1 MFLERTRQRILFRV
15 VAVITLICFISYDFA
30 WAYPSSRPSVN
41 TLAQQTLLTSDD
53 TSDSIARATAKYL
66 ELVMS
71 KDFRNMPLA
80 GVQEMLDR
88 IRKIASEQL
97 DQPSIRVEGGAEEG
111 QVFVRISDDCVL
123 RYFNPRMTGLVLPDG
138 ITKVAWEKTINDYL
152 SCQLLKKEEKE
163 ASPAPVKKKA
173 KKLQRDVKTD
183 TIDPII
189 TRIQDVT
196 GSGKKVMVLIDGN
209 PGSGKT
215 TIVARGIKDKISS
228 CKVISIDNYV
238 KPDRTI
244 NIPRLSRDLW
254 TPHRKGVQVIVFE
267 GLNLQY
273 SLNELMKMN
282 AGLGGYVYEDM
293 QRSVVSVRARV
304 EKEEDRIAFLRQS
317 SHSRAVFEAR
327 TSIKQQKQYDLIAG
341 YDYIFTRKARE
352 GGADEDEDDTDLS
365 AAPAVLPMSLV
376 ANISPW
382 LLIPAFIL
390 TILLID
396 NVKVLVKIYRAKGR
410 LSKYMAEEDAEKKKK
425 LMFKWNIQPK
435 EGRLSIVITRGVR
448 VFTPRGFSKT
458 GRTETLYLGRRMF
471 FVYFPVR
478 ILLALKK
485 KKVKAEREKQLTA
498 MLEDTLL
505 LSNMNFKDLV
515 ARVGATQGLS
525 TKSVSTVMTHLR
537 SACMEMC
544 RVQDDGYN
552 FIKVPQAKALDSL
565 KVGSDKKRLGTVLLH
580 KEPNDLL
587 DLYKMLSALAASVN
601 VLDPKPADAEELY
614 LLLGAI
620 RDFSDEDAKR
630 ERARL
635 ETEAKPLWERMIDEK
650 LKQGIVR
657 KPVQPANK
665 PQAQPKRTLE
675 PILIKPETEGPI
687 IVRPTQQQPPQE
699 FVDRRNNIL
708 QVFDAVMA
716 DDILSRNS
724 FTVAEF
730 MQARQS
736 EFGMGTAVYMLE
748 LLGKMGVLCATTSRM
763 KPPVYQLDDRFY
775 TLPQDRI
782 DIIRTV
788 LYNLGDEIDPQSV
801 SDTKTYIEKVLW
813 DSKGSGPNPRNY
825 AYGTVPFFP
834 AELSGFTAFLTVGAA
849 IIALLNLNL
858 CVKIIK
864 AKIFLK
870 KYLLEKDPEERR
882 KLEEKAGYNARYQ
895 GYNHFVSIARG
906 VVVEV
911 SKDANGKARTET
923 VFFKFFAQ
931 LLYFPI
937 IFLRGIGKAIVALVV
952 GIPVKNAKLLMSIV
966 TARKEWKKYL
976 LLPEGDPRR
985 VGLNHDIKKDSRG
998 YYKHIAPGIHVY
1010 GWKAGKNRVKVDV
1023 RIRNLGVAL
1032 WYSPVG
1038 LVIWIRQFAADTLA
1052 RCKNNIG
1059 EKRASI
1065 ANIMKE
1071 RREAR
1076 EKKAKNKRL
1085 RDELKKNELF
1095 NNPGMEIFLD
1105 KVNAYTFYADL
1116 VEKLGV
1122 VSVNIG
1128 LLLKDGDRTFT
1139 VTEHDG
1145 RVPWNTIEL
1154 EKGLTVKKAL
1164 DSGKEVNSL
1173 KVARLLHKKL
1183 NDMNFE
1189 YFEVE
1194 KMWEIY
1200 HILIMIKGLGARET
1214 DTPKQRK
1221 GRIDRIFPTTLL
1233 SILIL
1238 LLLPFTAFAAPANLS
1253 YTYYSSS
1260 GYIETETYLDD
1271 WDGDTPADPSDDVP
1285 AGTVVHRI
1293 DEAFYDNGT
1302 PVNPSDDYGR
1312 PDRTTHPDG
1321 SYEEYEYY
1329 TGTDNIHYIRGYT
1342 SGGSPV
1348 FVYETISA
1356 TFAIKTYTS
1365 GAGASYHLDSG
1376 NQYVN
1381 AERDTDGTIRTYEY
1395 DGSWNLT
1402 EMMVYHP
1409 DGRQD
1414 RHDYIQEVVE
1424 ELTPGWKFYR
1434 GANLPW
1440 LKYGYD
1446 IGDGVN
1452 GETYEGLNTKRAQLL
1467 QQLNRFKGSAVRV
1480 FIFCD
1485 LRSGV
1490 TFDGGGTPTGL
1501 TTHVFD
1507 DMDALMEAA
1516 QVLGIRLIPVVFD
1529 YMMADNINMEGPNPV
1544 GEYPDL
1550 ITDNAKRAALINV
1563 IRPFIQRYAGRPE
1576 IEMWD
1581 VLNEPIEITT
1591 STPLTVAQVQTF
1603 ITDFINMIHAEDSG
1617 SQVTIGAQSR
1627 QILLDNW
1634 TGLGQDIDQAHYYDY
1649 MVPWY
1654 PLTDDISTWGSGLA
1668 SFGFFFG
1675 ELEPTGVSGKLDDI
1689 YGSAV
1694 DGGGLFWQD
1703 TTGFTITDPQA
1714 DTIRHWYDSA
1724 AQRPFPPQLVSVTD
1738 SNGSRTFTVTWQPY
1752 TGALAGSVTG
1762 YTINIGGETFY
1773 IAGSGTSSAVID
1785 LPDHIYSGNHNLSI
1799 RTEVPDP
1806 QRDSDYSTPVTIS
1819 AGQSPAEG
1827 RSGGSCSMGDG
1838 KMSPNSIF
1846 GTLVPYLLLVTVLL
1860 LLRHGHRIKREE
1872 SEEEDSEMPES
1883 MAKKRKRRPASGN
1896 VLDGFN
1902 TVMVNK
1908 DFRESVFTS
1917 ITFGPCRL
1925 NKDGNPFSYRTIK
1938 SELDGMVAL
1947 GILNADRPSEPF
1959 EPIEFTLTERYR
1971 RAGKHLDSIRKVLK
1985 LLSPRPS
1992 EEELVWVKA
2001 KLDSQVFAEGEDL
2014 TYYYLRAL
2022 PKMNLRLIRLGAERV
2037 TLEKELK
2044 QDPGNADKKE
2054 QLEKCQQR
2062 IQVLKTEITLEEELI
2077 TPPDYE
2083 LKRTGDRDYRAE
2095 AKDKMRRA
2103 IEMIEKKNEP
2113 AASALLRAAKQR
2125 FAEELLELSKTKVKL
2140 RGPRVWKDVE
2150 DKLHNVLRGQYISH
2164 GISAD
2169 RDVLIKEWIPHR
2181 SETIWQ
2187 GIRSC
2192 DREIN
2197 NILRERD
2204 GVLSVGKRMKE
2215 YIDILAQ
2222 RRRTLPAAKTG
2233 EPLPQPEVSDEEKE
2247 GMRVLLS
2254 EITESLKRAQVEEKV
2269 ITHTAAESALEL
2281 LDLGEYRSM
2290 LEEMMA
2296 ARSLLR
2302 RRYFSLTKQIDK
2314 IRTGRLAIL
2323 REYVRARNSKN
2334 IWKLDRILEM
2344 FEAGNRQ
2351 KARDWMMGM
2360 TRDNDIKSEPEFH
2373 RMLPVLWQAINNI
2386 DTVGKENTV
2395 RRNIG
2400 IMKERVRSMVL
2411 LDSFM
2416 DGLREEYVDARL
2428 QGKAEAYYD
2437 KIFTEDFNQYL
2448 QFARDN
2454 NIGRGSPRLL
2464 WTTFY
2469 LAAYVSMHMLD
2480 PAKPSKKIDS
2490 PLFSAMLDVVR
2501 IIEADSIPDLTKAI
2515 EKKKKK
2521 YANVY
2526 EILLEYNLKGFASL
2540 DALSI
2545 VHWRR
2550 FLSALSKDT
2559 GLNEEQER
2567 ELLKAAAVSHHAE
2580 NLTDVARLG
2589 AYWRE
2594 MWKEYID
2601 TVGQQKVTGDMA
2613 ERYRQLIG
2621 ESLDPWKWPGIFEE
2635 DWEEGFVKENS
2646 ALSTDDLAKRFLS
2659 HYPEINWFRKDL
2671 RKVTAFNGAESTMND
2686 IYTNMLVGLTPGL
2699 PPETIKS
2706 TKERIWILREWI
2718 YRHWDGVPKERSY
2731 DVISRTAGME
2741 DISGQLSQDEAVAHI
2756 GRYYDEGEGAGRVT
2770 GYKYTVGDGHFIA
2783 SPAGHLK
2790 LLSEWLLDENKSVL
2804 DMGSGTGKA
2813 VAVFSRYAGHVT
2825 GVEKDIGLLAESEG
2839 CVVDLADV
2847 VDNGK
2852 IELYYGSLIDEDL
2865 SKYDLIYIFW
2875 PEYGEDKYRDY
2886 IKDRLQKKL
2895 LEELKPGAHFVI
2907 ISATDIE
2914 KFSGLEEVEPPFTV
2928 PDVRRLT
2935 IYRKPEES
2943 LSSPAETEPETEEDP
2958 SGKDL
2963 GAEVSDISTFDRLES
2978 ILNILR
2984 GKKGMA
2990 FSRDVVEAWLRYLDK
3005 RGLTEREFKDGTWI
3019 VTIKDET
3026 VDYID
3031 KTTADEKL
3039 AVSIMRVARTVRRR
3053 VIKPEG
3059 GVSAINFKGSDGIW
3073 RIVGFQSELN
3083 EDVISHELK
3092 EVQERRLNPSMH
3104 WMEAHNRA
3112 VEETGVGVTL
3122 DTRMKGISRTGRGED
3137 VGSLF
3142 KGMFGRSGRVSL
3154 EYLDIMNEHEK
3165 LDTQIKRLGKKKV
3178 IPLQGVELEE
3188 GKSILLGVLGCL
3200 KKEATQTRTEEIGFM
3215 DGLHSISAQL
3225 VALKEEMDGIETQ
3238 IESLQKAGSETAQ
3251 HSYTMSHTTMFTGE
3265 EAYRNMIAF
3274 LENAGTA
3281 QLSEFDLDAFLENVY
3296 KMAKCLEDLNAH
3308 AQTHA
3313 LDSQELA
3320 LLKNINVMMQW
3331 LFGARDDNKN
3341 AAVVRVSSMAIERQM
3356 KTATDTMHKFVQRK
3370 DVMGGAGYLDS
3381 TFVIK
3386 LRMVQQALESVANE
3400 TGLSDELFR
3409 GSNVKMLISL
3419 WADYLRSFDKL
3430 RDTVIKAL
3438 REKYTQKEVQHDKI
3452 FAKRESCDSGKTA
3465 AVEKRIF
3472 VQSIAE
3478 GLHTLLKD
3486 VGYMAREKGIFICD
3500 TGSGVFVTG
3509 QDAHIE
3515 IDTGNIYIT
3524 KKAFERLLEVDSV
3537 NMSAVA
3543 ARLIRLYGERKLLL
3557 ENTVERC
3564 NIVIGFLHNKLR
3576 ALRLELGEAG
3586 DDKAKVAEI
3595 TGRMSEL
3602 SEEIL
3607 ELEKEENKIATG
3619 DDPARILE
3627 WLRKRLKDTHEWVRN
3642 VGYLDWSDKYIE
3654 FTPNKR
3660 LLKQLLMN
3668 RKRMLEMEIAM
3679 VKSITHP
3686 SGYRNILLAGLSA
3699 ELETTVDELKKE
3711 SPVVYHIQDVNLGS
3725 LAYSAGEE
3733 RASRPPRM
3741 VKKGEKDL
3749 RKVFTE
3755 KLVASGG
3762 YTAEDA
3768 RKIIEFGIFRII
3780 KGEMSKVV
3788 TQPRKVMDIY
3798 RQSLSEVLEKKIFLP
3813 EIETYGRFHEK
3824 MHEMIT
3830 SDHAR
3835 DIVRILKIK
3844 LGVGQFN
3851 ELSRLYQSQH
3861 GQYESEEEFAEELAA
3876 DYYTEKLLHNTVR
3889 LYDEQSGQRMDIGK
3903 FDENIPVYIAKA
3915 LEDIEADIKNAWGL
3929 ARNTMVIYRY
3939 KEHRRGKEKASLDMP
3954 ELQSDLLS
3962 RMSSRR
3968 KDTISPYTPER
3979 FDYIF
3984 KRTIAEE
3991 LGSERA
3997 AQRRS
4002 LFIFMIA
4009 TEFSCRDMVAFLERA
4024 YPTEYRHLIDH
4035 MRRTGKADDDRILE
4049 RKEIGPLLNVS
4060 GKKTYREQIVVDM
4073 NHLFRNGL
4081 NAAANGMLRTNAKHL
4096 VMHHKDLVDKG
4107 ELRSFTRQ
4115 LDEHAGDVEYLLT
4128 DITGNPKKLTVK
4140 IAHEVLEQMDI
4151 ARENMEADTAELNRI
4166 IYQIKDRLKAQ
4177 FIDDLE
4183 RQSRE
4188 GVSENGMTRRVAAF
4202 EDEMNKQLSPY
4213 YRTNEQVLKVLD
4225 SIKMI
4230 INMLFEEIDFDE
4242 SISLEDVGGILR
4254 QLVISQELDFKYPRV
4269 AWVGGLDPRP
4279 ISGEANICGA
4289 GSSNVIAF
4297 RVYFGSDFYPVTPDG
4312 DAKNRGF
4319 IKECL
4324 ETRIKIRKYDS
4335 ETRQFSEPEYFPM
4348 RYGGVGGINDHDYV
4362 FRGKFAPKEP
4372 GTYYVTAEVRVKAY
4386 KGKEFPEAVWRPSI
4400 NPQYCTEDNPTGD
4413 IVFQVKE
4420 GDKRASYASSLMGL
4434 DGGVAIGIVLGA
4446 LAVAAILHEVVRQIW
4461 IRQRVRG
4468 FSERHPVIDGFLKK
4482 ICGKSYVPGFVSH
4495 IICVIFGTELGSLTL
4510 KDVLTHSK
4518 VPGSPDE
4525 AVGLIDRY
4533 YQTGEDTKTLT
4544 AAKATARGGI
4554 FTSSK
4559 TPEVA
4564 LVAKAFL
4571 DKDKRALDLGS
4582 GTAKAVSVFSRYA
4595 GYVKGIEQDAAL
4607 HAEGEACIRDLSDR
4621 MDMSNVEL
4629 KEGDYFNEDFS
4640 QYDLVYIFWPIYH
4653 RNVEREMKRRL
4664 EDKLVRELKP
4674 GALFVVNNPM
4684 PGGPFSRLEMVDDAR
4699 FEKTRMI
4706 VYRNR
4711 PQPEEISEDFD
4722 VGLSEDVFCDLEKSV
4737 EYGVI
4742 ENTEELVA
4750 KVNEQSDIK
4759 AITLMGQNMKDEEHL
4774 NAQADELI
4782 AFQDS
4787 VTEWLG
4793 GMGLPVDEALEL
4805 KQSLGEFALNIIE
4818 HSKEGIAENERDV
4831 FGVIACRARRE
4842 DDKIFIEFF
4851 VKDNGIGCDLS
4862 GMMRQMKRIKDEGIF
4877 LPGGRGIFVAAIPL
4891 KNLNEDS
4898 LTLISLG
4905 KELMF
4910 NGIRDANGI
4919 PEGVVTSQPGTGSG
4933 TSVRM
4938 NLKRHIYEDAEEAF
4952 VESVEAEQP
4961 VETEKPRLN
4970 IEEIEARFIGAF
4982 REKQDISW
4990 TARGHKAHATVVYDE
5005 DFENFVVAPEASYRE
5020 EHPELEVL
5028 DATAAQMFIGP
5039 EGSFGVIDVKFEIVE
5054 GKPAIVFDEIQA
5066 SRGYREM
5073 TDSKVRE
5080 RHRKWVESALRF
5092 MVNTAKDLG
5101 IEAFYASHKDR
5112 IERRYSN
5119 MKMSMRPINLW
5130 EHYEFPFKR
5139 KGWQSVVFDD
5149 TDYEWE
5155 TLAED
5160 EGGACFWEL
5169 DEGEYEFTAT
5179 DGPVYEELPSTDVM
5193 GRMEHV
5199 VPEMVNGLMTAGHGK
5214 KIVIAID
5221 QELGSG
5227 WTRKQLRKTMNA
5239 LSHLALGDDQLS
5251 DLLRNVVIR
5260 HGKADSLSNG
5270 LESLVNRGDV
5280 DKENIIIIT
5289 NETNREAYFKGFE
5302 GTSTI
5307 TGIDDEE
5314 LTDGFYYPLV
5324 EIVLFTV
5331 ARALKY
5337 DRENL
5342 IRCYRNISNSL
5353 ELDDDAIWQRC
5364 WDPITETYKTTMV
5377 IKLIPGAVKLPGDR
5391 GLYRDIRQYIASR
5404 A

>member
-1 MFLERTRQRILFRV
+1 MERTRQRILFRV

-163 ASPAPVKKKA
+163 ASPAPIKKKA

-254 TPHRKGVQVIVFE
+254 TPHRKGVQIIVFE

-293 QRSVVSVRARV
+293 QRSVVSVRTRV

-365 AAPAVLPMSLV
+365 VAPAVLPMSLV

-471 FVYFPVR
+471 FIYFPVR

-587 DLYKMLSALAASVN
+587 GLYKMLSALAASVN

-614 LLLGAI
+614 LLLVAI

-675 PILIKPETEGPI
+675 PVLIKPQEGPT
-687 IVRPTQQQPPQE
+687 IVSPAQEQPPQE

-708 QVFDAVMA
+708 KVFDAVMA

-736 EFGMGTAVYMLE
+736 EFGMGTVVYMLE
-748 LLGKMGVLCATTSRM
+748 LLGKMGVLCATASRM

-782 DIIRTV
+782 EIIRTV

-801 SDTKTYIEKVLW
+801 FDTKTYIEKVLW
-813 DSKGSGPNPRNY
+813 DSKGGGPNPRNY

-834 AELSGFTAFLTVGAA
+834 AEVSGFTAFLTVGAG

-858 CVKIIK
+858 CVKILK

-923 VFFKFFAQ
+923 VFFKFLAQ
-931 LLYFPI
+931 LLYLPI
-937 IFLRGIGKAIVALVV
+937 ILVRGIGRVIIALVV
-952 GIPVKNAKLLMSIV
+952 AIPVKNAKLLMSIV

-976 LLPEGDPRR
+976 LLPEGDHRR

-1023 RIRNLGVAL
+1023 RVRNLGVAL
-1032 WYSPVG
+1032 WYSPLG

-1052 RCKNNIG
+1052 RCKNNIR
-1059 EKRASI
+1059 EKKASI

-1071 RREAR
+1071 WREAR

-1095 NNPGMEIFLD
+1095 NTPGMEIFLD
-1105 KVNAYTFYADL
+1105 KAVAYTFYPDL

-1122 VSVNIG
+1122 VSVNIS
-1128 LLLKDGDRTFT
+1128 LLLKDGYRTFT
-1139 VTEHDG
+1139 ITEPDG

-1164 DSGKEVNSL
+1164 DSGKEVNFL

-1183 NDMNFE
+1183 GNMNFE

-1221 GRIDRIFPTTLL
+1221 SRIDRIFPNTLL
-1233 SILIL
+1233 SILVL

-1253 YTYYSSS
+1253 YTYHSPS

-1302 PVNPSDDYGR
+1302 PVNLSDDYGR
-1312 PDRTTHPDG
+1312 PDRKTHPDG

-1402 EMMVYHP
+1402 EMMAYHP

-1501 TTHVFD
+1501 STHVFD
-1507 DMDALMEAA
+1507 DMDALVEAA
-1516 QVLGIRLIPVVFD
+1516 QVLGIRLIPVVLD
-1529 YMMADNINMEGPNPV
+1529 YMIADNINMEGPNPV

-1591 STPLTVAQVQTF
+1591 STSLTVAQVQIF

-1617 SQVTIGAQSR
+1617 SRVTIGAQSR

-1654 PLTDDISTWGSGLA
+1654 PLTDDISTWGSGLT

-1724 AQRPFPPQLVSVTD
+1724 AQRPFPPDLVSVTD

-1773 IAGSGTSSAVID
+1773 IAGAGTFSAVID
-1785 LPDHIYSGNHNLSI
+1785 LPDHIYSGTYNLSI

-1819 AGQSPAEG
+1819 AGQSPDEG
-1827 RSGGSCSMGDG
+1827 RSGGSCSMADG
-1838 KMSPNSIF
+1838 KMSSNSIF
-1846 GTLVPYLLLVTVLL
+1846 GTLIPYLLLVTVLL
-1860 LLRHGHRIKREE
+1860 LLRHGHRTRREEKEE

-1883 MAKKRKRRPASGN
+1883 MAKKKKRRPASGN

-1902 TVMVNK
+1902 TVMANK

-1925 NKDGNPFSYRTIK
+1925 NEDGNPFSYRTIK

-1947 GILNADRPSEPF
+1947 GILNAGRPSEPF

-1971 RAGKHLDSIRKVLK
+1971 RAGKHLDSIRKVLD

-2044 QDPGNADKKE
+2044 QDPENADKKE

-2103 IEMIEKKNEP
+2103 IEMMEKKNEP

-2125 FAEELLELSKTKVKL
+2125 FAEELLQLSKTKVKM

-2192 DREIN
+2192 DREID

-2204 GVLSVGKRMKE
+2204 WVLSIGKRMKE
-2215 YIDILAQ
+2215 YIDILDQ
-2222 RRRTLPAAKTG
+2222 RRRTLPSAKTG

-2247 GMRVLLS
+2247 CMRVLLS

-2269 ITHTAAESALEL
+2269 ITHTACEFALEL

-2302 RRYFSLTKQIDK
+2302 RRHFSLTKQIDK

-2323 REYVRARNSKN
+2323 REYVRARNSRT

-2386 DTVGKENTV
+2386 DTAGKENTV

-2416 DGLREEYVDARL
+2416 DGLREKYVDARL

-2437 KIFTEDFNQYL
+2437 RIFTEDFNRYL
-2448 QFARDN
+2448 KFARDN

-2469 LAAYVSMHMLD
+2469 LAAYVSMNMPD

-2490 PLFSAMLDVVR
+2490 PLFPAMLDLVR
-2501 IIEADSIPDLTKAI
+2501 MIEADSIPDLTKAI

-2526 EILLEYNLKGFASL
+2526 EILLEYDLKGFTSL
-2540 DALSI
+2540 DALSS

-2550 FLSALSKDT
+2550 FLSALSKDA
-2559 GLNEEQER
+2559 GLNEEQEG
-2567 ELLKAAAVSHHAE
+2567 ELLKVASVPPQVE
-2580 NLTDVARLG
+2580 NLTDVARLDI
-2589 AYWRE
+2589 YWRE

-2601 TVGQQKVTGDMA
+2601 TVAQRKLTGDMA

-2621 ESLDPWKWPGIFEE
+2621 EALNPVKWPGIFEE

-2646 ALSTDDLAKRFLS
+2646 ALSMDDLAKRFLS
-2659 HYPEINWFRKDL
+2659 HYPGINWFRKDL
-2671 RKVTAFNGAESTMND
+2671 RKVTAFNGAKATMND

-2718 YRHWDGVPKERSY
+2718 YRHWNGSPRERSY
-2731 DVISRTAGME
+2731 DVISRTVGME
-2741 DISGQLSQDEAVAHI
+2741 DISGKLSQDEAVAHI

-2770 GYKYTVGDGHFIA
+2770 GYKHTVGDGHFIA
-2783 SPAGHLK
+2783 SPTGHLK
-2790 LLSEWLLDENKSVL
+2790 LLSEWLLDENKSAL

-2813 VAVFSRYAGHVT
+2813 VAVFSRYAGHVK
-2825 GVEKDIGLLAESEG
+2825 GVENDLSLLAESES
-2839 CVVDLADV
+2839 CVVDLADI

-2886 IKDRLQKKL
+2886 VKDRLQEKL

-2907 ISATDIE
+2907 ISATDTE
-2914 KFSGLEEVEPPFTV
+2914 KFSELEEVEPPFTV

-2935 IYRKPEES
+2935 IYRKPEEPS
-2943 LSSPAETEPETEEDP
+2943 SSPVETEPKAEEGP
-2958 SGKDL
+2958 SEKDL
-2963 GAEVSDISTFDRLES
+2963 GAEVSDISAFNRLES
-2978 ILNILR
+2978 ILSILR
-2984 GKKGMA
+2984 DKKGMA
-2990 FSRDVVEAWLRYLDK
+2990 FSGDVVEAWLRYLDK

-3031 KTTADEKL
+3031 KTTVDEKL

-3083 EDVISHELK
+3083 KDVISHELK

-3104 WMEAHNRA
+3104 WTEAHNRA
-3112 VEETGVGVTL
+3112 VEATGVGVTL
-3122 DTRMKGISRTGRGED
+3122 DTRMRGISRIGRGED

-3142 KGMFGRSGRVSL
+3142 GGRSKRSAGTMPG
-3154 EYLDIMNEHEK
+3154 YLDIMGEHEK
-3165 LDTQIKRLGKKKV
+3165 LDAEIKRLSKKKTTHLKGAEQKLGKNV
-3178 IPLQGVELEE
+3178 LRSMVSYLRKESMRIREEETTYLNAMQGISKQIFAIKTKMDAIAAE
-3188 GKSILLGVLGCL
+3188 INLLN
-3200 KKEATQTRTEEIGFM
+3200 
-3215 DGLHSISAQL
+3215 D
-3225 VALKEEMDGIETQ
+3225 
-3238 IESLQKAGSETAQ
+3238 AGSQ
-3251 HSYTMSHTTMFTGE
+3251 GDPSSFSRSNTTVIAGE
-3265 EAYRNMIAF
+3265 EAYEHMLQFTQNVDTVRIDEA
-3274 LENAGTA
+3274 
-3281 QLSEFDLDAFLENVY
+3281 SLDMFLENVY
-3296 KMAKCLEDLNAH
+3296 RMAKCLEQLNTYS
-3308 AQTHA
+3308 QTHT
-3313 LDSQELA
+3313 LDPRENVI
-3320 LLKNINVMMQW
+3320 LKNINVMMWW
-3331 LFGARDDNKN
+3331 LFGAREDNAN
-3341 AAVVRVSSMAIERQM
+3341 ARVVEVSRVAIERHL
-3356 KTATDTMHKFVQRK
+3356 KLVTDDMHGFVQSRNAK
-3370 DVMGGAGYLDS
+3370 GAARYLDS
-3381 TFVIK
+3381 AMVIK
-3386 LRMVQQALESVANE
+3386 LLTVQRAINTVRKEIGINE
-3400 TGLSDELFR
+3400 TIYKKGHA
-3409 GSNVKMLISL
+3409 KMLSTL
-3419 WADYLRSFDKL
+3419 WGDYLGSFRKMRDAQVQTL
-3430 RDTVIKAL
+3430 RDI
-3438 REKYTQKEVQHDKI
+3438 YQKMERQYAEAHTH
-3452 FAKRESCDSGKTA
+3452 RDSYDSSKTK
-3465 AVEKRIF
+3465 AVEKRMFIETVANRLDNF
-3472 VQSIAE
+3472 SAD
-3478 GLHTLLKD
+3478 KD
-3486 VGYMAREKGIFICD
+3486 YRAGEKGIFICD
-3500 TGSGVFVTG
+3500 VKSPVFSTG
-3509 QDAHIE
+3509 QDTHVE
-3515 IDTGNIYIT
+3515 VDTSDIYIT
-3524 KKAFERLLEVDSV
+3524 KEAFEKLIEVDPE
-3537 NMSAVA
+3537 NMSALA
-3543 ARLIRLYGERKLLL
+3543 ARILRLFGERDLLL
-3557 ENTVERC
+3557 AQAVERC
-3564 NIVIGFLHNKLR
+3564 NIETGFAHNKLR
-3576 ALRLELGEAG
+3576 SLRVELGNAG
-3586 DDKAKVAEI
+3586 EDKVKVEDI
-3595 TGRMSEL
+3595 TGRMSKL
-3602 SEEIL
+3602 SREIL
-3607 ELEKEENKIATG
+3607 EMEDENNRIHAES
-3619 DDPARILE
+3619 DPAKILD
-3627 WLRKRLKDTHEWVRN
+3627 WLRNRLTSTREWVRTI
-3642 VGYLDWSDKYIE
+3642 GYMNFAKDYIE
-3654 FTPNKR
+3654 FIPNIKF
-3660 LLKQLLMN
+3660 
-3668 RKRMLEMEIAM
+3668 LERILANHKKMIEIEVEM
-3679 VKSITHP
+3679 IRTISHP
-3686 SGYRNILLAGLSA
+3686 SGHRGALLAGLQ
-3699 ELETTVDELKKE
+3699 EEIDMTVDTLDKGFA
-3711 SPVVYHIQDVNLGS
+3711 VVDHIPDVNLGS
-3725 LAYSAGEE
+3725 LTYTGE
-3733 RASRPPRM
+3733 SR
-3741 VKKGEKDL
+3741 
-3749 RKVFTE
+3749 T
-3755 KLVASGG
+3755 
-3762 YTAEDA
+3762 
-3768 RKIIEFGIFRII
+3768 
-3780 KGEMSKVV
+3780 
-3788 TQPRKVMDIY
+3788 
-3798 RQSLSEVLEKKIFLP
+3798 
-3813 EIETYGRFHEK
+3813 
-3824 MHEMIT
+3824 
-3830 SDHAR
+3830 
-3835 DIVRILKIK
+3835 
-3844 LGVGQFN
+3844 
-3851 ELSRLYQSQH
+3851 
-3861 GQYESEEEFAEELAA
+3861 
-3876 DYYTEKLLHNTVR
+3876 
-3889 LYDEQSGQRMDIGK
+3889 
-3903 FDENIPVYIAKA
+3903 
-3915 LEDIEADIKNAWGL
+3915 
-3929 ARNTMVIYRY
+3929 
-3939 KEHRRGKEKASLDMP
+3939 
-3954 ELQSDLLS
+3954 
-3962 RMSSRR
+3962 
-3968 KDTISPYTPER
+3968 
-3979 FDYIF
+3979 
-3984 KRTIAEE
+3984 
-3991 LGSERA
+3991 
-3997 AQRRS
+3997 
-4002 LFIFMIA
+4002 
-4009 TEFSCRDMVAFLERA
+4009 
-4024 YPTEYRHLIDH
+4024 
-4035 MRRTGKADDDRILE
+4035 
-4049 RKEIGPLLNVS
+4049 
-4060 GKKTYREQIVVDM
+4060 
-4073 NHLFRNGL
+4073 
-4081 NAAANGMLRTNAKHL
+4081 
-4096 VMHHKDLVDKG
+4096 
-4107 ELRSFTRQ
+4107 
-4115 LDEHAGDVEYLLT
+4115 
-4128 DITGNPKKLTVK
+4128 
-4140 IAHEVLEQMDI
+4140 
-4151 ARENMEADTAELNRI
+4151 
-4166 IYQIKDRLKAQ
+4166 
-4177 FIDDLE
+4177 
-4183 RQSRE
+4183 
-4188 GVSENGMTRRVAAF
+4188 
-4202 EDEMNKQLSPY
+4202 
-4213 YRTNEQVLKVLD
+4213 
-4225 SIKMI
+4225 
-4230 INMLFEEIDFDE
+4230 
-4242 SISLEDVGGILR
+4242 
-4254 QLVISQELDFKYPRV
+4254 
-4269 AWVGGLDPRP
+4269 
-4279 ISGEANICGA
+4279 
-4289 GSSNVIAF
+4289 
-4297 RVYFGSDFYPVTPDG
+4297 
-4312 DAKNRGF
+4312 
-4319 IKECL
+4319 
-4324 ETRIKIRKYDS
+4324 
-4335 ETRQFSEPEYFPM
+4335 
-4348 RYGGVGGINDHDYV
+4348 
-4362 FRGKFAPKEP
+4362 
-4372 GTYYVTAEVRVKAY
+4372 
-4386 KGKEFPEAVWRPSI
+4386 
-4400 NPQYCTEDNPTGD
+4400 
-4413 IVFQVKE
+4413 
-4420 GDKRASYASSLMGL
+4420 SYAHSLVGL
-4434 DGGVAIGIVLGA
+4434 GFADSGITIGVVLGA
-4446 LAVAAILHEVVRQIW
+4446 LAVIAILHEVARQVW
-4461 IRQRVRG
+4461 IRKRVRG
-4468 FSERHPVIDGFLKK
+4468 FARRHPVIDGFFNK
-4482 ICGKSYVPGFVSH
+4482 IFRKSFVPAFISH
-4495 IICVIFGTELGSLTL
+4495 IICGISGTKLGRVTL

-4533 YQTGEDTKTLT
+4533 YQTGENTKTLT
-4544 AAKATARGGI
+4544 VAKATARGGI

-4559 TPEVA
+4559 TPDIA

-4571 DKDKRALDLGS
+4571 DEDKRALDLGS
-4582 GTAKAVSVFSRYA
+4582 GTAKAVSIFSRYA
-4595 GYVKGIEQDAAL
+4595 GYVKGIEQDAPL
-4607 HAEGEACIRDLSDR
+4607 HAEGEACIRDLSDK

-4629 KEGDYFNEDFS
+4629 EEGNYFDEDFS
-4640 QYDLVYIFWPIYH
+4640 QYDLVYIFWPLYH

-4674 GALFVVNNPM
+4674 GALFVINSPM

-4699 FEKTRMI
+4699 FGKTRMLI
-4706 VYRNR
+4706 YRNR
-4711 PQPEEISEDFD
+4711 PQPEEIPEDFD
-4722 VGLSEDVFCDLEKSV
+4722 VGLSEDVFCDLEESV

-4742 ENTEELVA
+4742 EKTEELLA

-4759 AITLMGQNMKDEEHL
+4759 AIALMGQSIKDAEHL
-4774 NAQADELI
+4774 NAPADKLI
-4782 AFQDS
+4782 AFQYS
-4787 VTEWLG
+4787 VTEWLT
-4793 GMGLPVDEALEL
+4793 GMGLSVDEALEL
-4805 KQSLGEFALNIIE
+4805 KQSFGEFALNIIE

-4842 DDKIFIEFF
+4842 DDKILIEFF
-4851 VKDNGIGCDLS
+4851 AKDNGIGCDLS
-4862 GMMRQMKRIKDEGIF
+4862 GMMRQMKHIKDEGLF

-4933 TSVRM
+4933 TTVRM
-4938 NLKRHIYEDAEEAF
+4938 NLKRHIYEDAEEAL
-4952 VESVEAEQP
+4952 VESLEADQP
-4961 VETEKPRLN
+4961 VGTEKSRLD
-4970 IEEIEARFIGAF
+4970 IEEIEARFIKVF
-4982 REKQDISW
+4982 SEKQDISW
-4990 TARGHKAHATVVYDE
+4990 IARGHKVHATVVYDE
-5005 DFENFVVAPEASYRE
+5005 DFENFVVAPETSYRE
-5020 EHPELEVL
+5020 EHPELGVL
-5028 DATAAQMFIGP
+5028 DAAAAQMFIGP
-5039 EGSFGVIDVKFEIVE
+5039 EGSFGQIEVKFEIVDRR
-5054 GKPAIVFDEIQA
+5054 PAIVFDEMQA

-5080 RHRKWVESALRF
+5080 RHRKWVESALRC

-5101 IEAFYASHKDR
+5101 IELFYASHKDR
-5112 IERRYSN
+5112 IERRYRN
-5119 MKMSMRPINLW
+5119 MKISLRPVNLW

-5169 DEGEYEFTAT
+5169 DEKKYEFTAT
-5179 DGPVYEELPSTDVM
+5179 DGPAYEELPSTDVM
-5193 GRMEHV
+5193 GKMEHV
-5199 VPEMVNGLMTAGHGK
+5199 VPEMVNGFMTAGHGK

-5227 WTRKQLRKTMNA
+5227 WTRKQLRKTMDA

-5260 HGKADSLSNG
+5260 HGKADSLSSG
-5270 LESLVNRGDV
+5270 LESLVDRGDV
-5280 DKENIIIIT
+5280 GKENIIIIT

-5302 GTSTI
+5302 GASTI

-5353 ELDDDAIWQRC
+5353 NLDDDAIWQRC
-5364 WDPITETYKTTMV
+5364 WDPVTETYRTTMV